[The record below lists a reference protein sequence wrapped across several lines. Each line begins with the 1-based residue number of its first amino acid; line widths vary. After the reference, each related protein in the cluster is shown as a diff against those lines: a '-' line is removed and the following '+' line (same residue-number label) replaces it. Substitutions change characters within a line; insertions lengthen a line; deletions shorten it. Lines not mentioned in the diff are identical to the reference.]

1 MRALIQ
7 RASEARVSVDGLI
20 TGEIGAG
27 LVVLVCAM
35 AGDGDADAE
44 RLARKAVNL
53 RIFQDGDGRMN
64 RSLLDTGGSALIVSQ
79 FTLAAE
85 TKGNR
90 PGFSAAAA
98 PDAGRRLYELF
109 IERIRAQSVPVATG
123 VFGAAMQ
130 LALVNDGPVTIWLDT
145 ATTRSG

>member
-7 RASEARVSVDGLI
+7 RASEARVSVDGRI

-53 RIFQDGDGRMN
+53 RIFRDG
-64 RSLLDTGGSALIVSQ
+64 T
-79 FTLAAE
+79 
-85 TKGNR
+85 
-90 PGFSAAAA
+90 
-98 PDAGRRLYELF
+98 AG
-109 IERIRAQSVPVATG
+109 
-123 VFGAAMQ
+123 
-130 LALVNDGPVTIWLDT
+130 
-145 ATTRSG
+145 